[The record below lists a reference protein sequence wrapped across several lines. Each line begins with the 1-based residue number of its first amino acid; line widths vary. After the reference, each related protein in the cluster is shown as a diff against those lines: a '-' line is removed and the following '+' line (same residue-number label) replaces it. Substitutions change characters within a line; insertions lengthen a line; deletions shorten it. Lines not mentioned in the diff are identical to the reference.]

1 MPRTST
7 NRKRYDINYCFPSGA
22 AISPPCSTKAS
33 PQICDLKWLGS
44 MLSSPDGKK
53 ATGGRHSD
61 CDRRLR
67 LRRADRRRSWRRKIA
82 STVVPPAQATQVSAH
97 DGFRIL
103 IISTLVENLGLD
115 LCRAIRSASAMSIIL
130 LLPADRQLD
139 GVEAGADYCLPIGTE
154 MRQLMVHVR
163 ALLRRSELDEQE
175 RWRVL
180 QFDGWRIDPHR
191 RLLSAPD
198 GSNVSLL
205 AAEFELLIAFCRQP
219 GTVLSRRFLLD
230 ATHIGLGRPLERSVD
245 VHICRL
251 RRKLTEAGNGG
262 ELIQTVRLGGYVLVA
277 RVNPE

>member
-1 MPRTST
+1 MEKKRQPRAILIATDDFASVG
-7 NRKRYDINYCFPSGA
+7 RIVAALGA
-22 AISPPCSTKAS
+22 
-33 PQICDLKWLGS
+33 D
-44 MLSSPDGKK
+44 
-53 ATGGRHSD
+53 
-61 CDRRLR
+61 
-67 LRRADRRRSWRRKIA
+67 KIA
-82 STVVPPAQATQVSAH
+82 STVVPPAQATQVSAR